1 MTLIQSLRL
10 LRPATRTPQV
20 ARLAQS
26 FHVGRPSGASVQD
39 GPGGKRQKKDRVAKG
54 TEQQGQQ
61 DTPAQ
66 SEAVRISEFK
76 KMRLQAL
83 EEVREKGV
91 IKETHPRLV
100 HRKKPMSVPA
110 FRKVWEKK
118 ELSDPGNA
126 EVVTLY
132 GTQNEIQVVVPQEQ
146 QQSPQQLVAG
156 GATGRVQSV
165 RLHGNKLV
173 FVTIVNEFEKIQ
185 GMINYR
191 NLGAHSPDMNIDT
204 FKLFARLIEKGDHI
218 SITGRP
224 TRTSTGELTL
234 QAVVLPELLSPAMEQ
249 IPQTLTD
256 PATKAAKR
264 HVDMMVNPEVADVLR
279 MRSHITKYMR
289 DYFHDKSFLE
299 FQTPI
304 LAENAGG
311 AVARSFTTQ
320 ATEFPSKELSLRI
333 APELW
338 LKRLVV
344 GGVHKVF
351 EIGPAFRNEG
361 IDGTHNPEFTM
372 CEFYS
377 AYTNLPELIDRT
389 EELLSGLA
397 THCQELIDTKLTS
410 LQPVDLSKFARPFR
424 QLEFIPALEEA
435 LGFRFPKL
443 TGKDAYSELVAVLAL
458 SKIEVPGGV
467 PPTMPKLLDR
477 LAAIYLEPKSFEGPL
492 FITHHPTCM
501 SPLAKSFV
509 CPKTLQLVSARTELF
524 VNGRELANMYEEE
537 NDPAAQARK
546 LAEHRFFG
554 TGKDA
559 APLEADDPHPL
570 RDAPLDK
577 SYIRALE
584 AGLPPTGGWGCGVE
598 RLVML
603 FSGASRISDCL
614 SFGTLRNVVGL
625 SAEGPQNQSEAG
637 SSTQAEE
644 STSNQSGESPS

>member
-1 MTLIQSLRL
+1 MNSIQSLQL
-10 LRPATRTPQV
+10 LRSLVRAPWVAKFTR
-20 ARLAQS
+20 S
-26 FHVGRPSGASVQD
+26 FHVGQPSGTTRLQQD
-39 GPGGKRQKKDRVAKG
+39 EAKRKKDRIATQ
-54 TEQQGQQ
+54 TEDQNTSAQGG
-61 DTPAQ
+61 D
-66 SEAVRISEFK
+66 EARISEFK
-76 KMRLQAL
+76 KMRIRAL
-83 EEVREKGV
+83 EEVTENGLY
-91 IKETHPRLV
+91 KETHPRLV

-110 FRKVWEKK
+110 FRKVWSGAK
-118 ELSDPGNA
+118 LDDPFTG

-132 GTQNEIQVVVPQEQ
+132 G
-146 QQSPQQLVAG
+146 
-156 GATGRVQSV
+156 RVQSI
-165 RLHGNKLV
+165 RLLGNKLV

-191 NLGAHSPDMNIDT
+191 NLPSMEFDT
-204 FKLFARLIEKGDHI
+204 FKLFSRLIEKGDHI
-218 SITGRP
+218 SITGKP
-224 TRTSTGELTL
+224 TRTSTGELTI
-234 QAVVLPELLSPAMEQ
+234 QAVVLPELLSPTMEQ

-256 PATKAAKR
+256 PETKSRKR
-264 HVDMMVNPEVADVLR
+264 HIDMMVNPEVADTLR
-279 MRSHITKYMR
+279 LRSHITKYLR
-289 DYFHDKSFLE
+289 DYLHEQSFLE

-377 AYTNLPELIDRT
+377 AYTNLPELIART
-389 EELLSGLA
+389 EELLAGLA
-397 THCQELIDTKLTS
+397 AHCQHLIETQLTS
-410 LQPVDLSKFARPFR
+410 LEPIDVSKFARPFR
-424 QLEFIPALEEA
+424 QLEFIPALEDA
-435 LGFRFPKL
+435 LGFRLPKL
-443 TGKDAYSELVAVLAL
+443 TGKDAYSELIAVLAL
-458 SKIEVPGGV
+458 SKIEIPGGI

-509 CPKTLQLVSARTELF
+509 CPRTLQLVSARTELF

-537 NDPAAQARK
+537 NDPSAQARK

-554 TGKDA
+554 TGKDP
-559 APLEADDPHPL
+559 APLENKDEPDPH

-603 FSGASRISDCL
+603 FSGANRISDCL
-614 SFGTLRNVVGL
+614 SFGTLKNVVGL
-625 SAEGPQNQSEAG
+625 TSEAQTR
-637 SSTQAEE
+637 SE
-644 STSNQSGESPS
+644 S

>member
-10 LRPATRTPQV
+10 LRPATRTPHV

-39 GPGGKRQKKDRVAKG
+39 GPGGKRQKKDRVVKG
-54 TEQQGQQ
+54 AEQRQQ
-61 DTPAQ
+61 DISDQ

-118 ELSDPGNA
+118 EELNDPSNA

-132 GTQNEIQVVVPQEQ
+132 
-146 QQSPQQLVAG
+146 
-156 GATGRVQSV
+156 GRVQSV

-218 SITGRP
+218 FEAITGNP

-256 PATKAAKR
+256 SATKAAKR

-397 THCQELIDTKLTS
+397 HHCQELIDTKLTS

-477 LAAIYLEPKSFEGPL
+477 LAAVYLEPKSFEGPL

-509 CPKTLQLVSARTELF
+509 CPKTMQLVSARTELF

-625 SAEGPQNQSEAG
+625 STEGPQNQ
-637 SSTQAEE
+637 TEE
-644 STSNQSGESPS
+644 PSSNQTEEVASDQSKESAS

>member
-1 MTLIQSLRL
+1 MTSIQSLRL
-10 LRPATRTPQV
+10 LRPSLRAPRV
-20 ARLAQS
+20 ARFTQS
-26 FHVGRPSGASVQD
+26 FHVGQPSGTSRLQQD
-39 GPGGKRQKKDRVAKG
+39 GARRKKDRIA
-54 TEQQGQQ
+54 TRAEERDTSAQGEE
-61 DTPAQ
+61 
-66 SEAVRISEFK
+66 EARVSEFK
-76 KMRLQAL
+76 KTRTKAL
-83 EEVREKGV
+83 EEAGEKGLY
-91 IKETHPRLV
+91 KETHPRLV

-110 FRKVWEKK
+110 FRKVWKDAK
-118 ELSDPGNA
+118 LDDPGNA

-132 GTQNEIQVVVPQEQ
+132 G
-146 QQSPQQLVAG
+146 
-156 GATGRVQSV
+156 RVQSI
-165 RLHGNKLV
+165 RSHGNKLV

-191 NLGAHSPDMNIDT
+191 NLGNVPDMNIDT

-218 SITGRP
+218 SITGKP
-224 TRTSTGELTL
+224 TRTSTGELTV
-234 QAVVLPELLSPAMEQ
+234 QAVVLPELLSPTMEQ

-256 PATKAAKR
+256 PETKSRKR
-264 HVDMMVNPEVADVLR
+264 HVDMMVNPEVADTLR
-279 MRSHITKYMR
+279 LRSHITKYMR
-289 DYFHDKSFLE
+289 DYFHEQSFLE

-377 AYTNLPELIDRT
+377 AYTNLPELIART
-389 EELLSGLA
+389 EELLAGLA
-397 THCQELIDTKLTS
+397 AHCQHLIETQLTS
-410 LQPVDLSKFARPFR
+410 LEPIDVSKFARPFR

-435 LGFRFPKL
+435 LGFRLPKL

-458 SKIEVPGGV
+458 SKVEVPGGI
-467 PPTMPKLLDR
+467 PSTMPKLLDR
-477 LAAIYLEPKSFEGPL
+477 LAAVYLEPKSFESPL

-509 CPKTLQLVSARTELF
+509 CPRTLQLVSARTELF

-537 NDPAAQARK
+537 NDPSAQARK

-554 TGKDA
+554 TGKDP
-559 APLEADDPHPL
+559 APLEDKDEPDPQ

-614 SFGTLRNVVGL
+614 SFGTLKNVVGL
-625 SAEGPQNQSEAG
+625 TSEAQNRSE
-637 SSTQAEE
+637 SS
-644 STSNQSGESPS
+644 